1 MKIEFKDVI
10 IIILICIIIY
20 ALVDKR
26 KDHFTEYTYTPLEQ
40 QINNAFEVDMS
51 GIRKLNEIIVDL
63 ENNDLTTIDFNK
75 YNVKELILNNVDVKL
90 NSDYSN
96 NFVVTNMKLLGD
108 VIIKDHSKANIIPRG
123 FIMAW
128 YDEKIPF
135 GWILCDGKTFWSH
148 KYDSSDTL
156 IKPITNLNNYYEIKT
171 PDLKE
176 RFILGADNNINTM
189 GGEKEVKL
197 TYDTMPQ
204 HTHNGTKMMFK
215 KGNNFSDG
223 KFSGSC
229 YSDYNF
235 TITAS
240 TKYPVEYTDD
250 KKNELAYDVY
260 ELSYDGDSS
269 DEEDIMAA
277 RDIFP
282 DNPGKIESNG
292 GTTYFQEP
300 IPILDKNDNKKIIGY
315 DYLHTDMPH
324 NNMPPFHCVY
334 YIMKK

>member
-26 KDHFTEYTYTPLEQ
+26 KDHFTETYTPLEQ

-63 ENNDLTTIDFNK
+63 ENNDLTTVDFSK

-96 NFVVTNMKLLGD
+96 NFVVSNMKLLGD

-135 GWILCDGKTFWSH
+135 GWILCDGTTFWSH
-148 KYDSSDTL
+148 KYDSSDTS

-171 PDLKE
+171 PDLREK
-176 RFILGADNNINTM
+176 FILGSDNNINTI

-215 KGNNFSDG
+215 KGHNFSEG
-223 KFSGSC
+223 NFRGSC
-229 YSDYNF
+229 YSNYADKF
-235 TITAS
+235 TG
-240 TKYPVEYTDD
+240 YPVEYSD
-250 KKNELAYDVY
+250 KINKTEQTYDIFP
-260 ELSYDGDSS
+260 LSYDADEN
-269 DEEDIMAA
+269 EEDVMAA

-282 DNPGKIESNG
+282 DNPGKIESD
-292 GTTYFQEP
+292 GTTTYLQEP
-300 IPILDKNDNKKIIGY
+300 IPIKDKNDDKKIIGY

-324 NNMPPFHCVY
+324 NNMPPYHCVY